1 MLRLFFFHFAKKKT
15 VYGNCLCAF
24 ANTFFLSYVCV
35 AVFHVHV
42 NVERELCLETTTYS
56 WPQKQPLD
64 KNTSQHKVHLCFKVR
79 LWSFKHVLRPPDTME
94 SICNRLLDLVLR
106 IDGQFVSLFV
116 QSDIKYFFP
125 WCDDPID
132 FLFIFKVNDSRT
144 LKISSL
150 TSIACW
156 CWCCGWI
163 Y

>member
-1 MLRLFFFHFAKKKT
+1 M
-15 VYGNCLCAF
+15 
-24 ANTFFLSYVCV
+24 
-35 AVFHVHV
+35 FHVHV

-144 LKISSL
+144 LKISFLNVLSL
-150 TSIACW
+150 LMLMLRMNLLILH
-156 CWCCGWI
+156 I
-163 Y
+163 YIHKKKVCNTKLLLEQLF